1 ASSAGK
7 LEKVRLLAEYLQSLD
22 RNCVP
27 PLAIWFTGLP
37 FAPGENRVL
46 QVGWALLRDALCS
59 VSSVD
64 EEEFHHVY
72 LKHSDLGE
80 TAQELL
86 ERRFSVQ
93 PDDVSQ
99 ADWAGQGTGAPL
111 EVMEVQELFAALQ
124 SARGPSEKLPL

>member
-59 VSSVD
+59 VSGVD

-80 TAQELL
+80 TAQELT
-86 ERRFSVQ
+86 ERR
-93 PDDVSQ
+93 P
-99 ADWAGQGTGAPL
+99 ARREAPL
-111 EVMEVQELFAALQ
+111 TLPAVQALFEALTD
-124 SARGPSEKLPL
+124 ARGPS